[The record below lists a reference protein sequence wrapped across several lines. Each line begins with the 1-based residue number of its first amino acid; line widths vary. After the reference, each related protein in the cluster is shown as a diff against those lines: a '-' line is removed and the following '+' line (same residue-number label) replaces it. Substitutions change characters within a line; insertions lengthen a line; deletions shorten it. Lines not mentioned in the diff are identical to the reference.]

1 MEHRERLEK
10 RFDKLFLTKNSEI
23 LPSNLILSTAIIIH
37 PRSFFSYRG
46 CREQPVRKVLLV
58 HKDRKECRE
67 AGATEDPMGS
77 LETMLVIVLSYLT

>member
-1 MEHRERLEK
+1 MDPMEHPERLEK
-10 RFDKLFLTKNSEI
+10 RFDKLFLTKN
-23 LPSNLILSTAIIIH
+23 NLILSTAIIIH

-67 AGATEDPMGS
+67 AGATEDPTGS
-77 LETMLVIVLSYLT
+77 LETMLVIMLSYVT